1 MQAVEARAIEE
12 TEPVQ
17 ESAPFLLFRVNGRKL
32 LLAAAIFHLL
42 ITCSI
47 YAAGRFH
54 ILPNLFN
61 TAGILIA
68 SDSEAYMGYLQ
79 DSEEKFH
86 KEGLTSWSAYP
97 IGVHIKLYTPCYL
110 LFSGIFGKN
119 IISLE
124 PLNLLCY
131 LAILALIFK
140 LGKELFD
147 RRVGVVAATLIALW
161 PSFLLH
167 TTQIFRDPLFIA
179 ALLLAIWIVIEYL
192 NRLFSWRQ
200 SLGVTAI
207 GILTVIGLLLTR
219 ENMWELSVGILFL
232 GLLFLLFRQIV
243 ERRLLPA
250 NLIAAIVIIVFAFSL
265 PHDFKRGHIN
275 NYWFVSLLKGN
286 IVQGYDQDAIQQA
299 RDDLPQNN
307 IAAPDETM
315 DAAEQ
320 NNQLQEQVAAR
331 ESEEKSQVDKTS
343 YWVMIPWRLWV
354 SRHRIARGYG
364 YTDSI
369 IDPDVEFKN
378 FRDVILYTPRALSI
392 GLFAPFPN
400 MWLTAGSMGKSARVV
415 SGLETLFMYML
426 EALAVFAVWRSHKRL
441 AVWYLVAVALAGVT
455 LQAMVV
461 ANLGA
466 LYRMRY
472 AFWMLI
478 IILGVQGLMTL
489 FDSRKSAMTSNKVD
503 A

>member
-1 MQAVEARAIEE
+1 MQAVEAQTIEE
-12 TEPVQ
+12 NQAIKEP
-17 ESAPFLLFRVNGRKL
+17 SPFLLFRVNGRKL
-32 LLAAAIFHLL
+32 LLAAAIFHAL
-42 ITCSI
+42 ITCSV

-54 ILPNLFN
+54 VLPNLLN
-61 TAGILIA
+61 ADGILIA

-79 DSEEKFH
+79 DSREKFQQ
-86 KEGLTSWSAYP
+86 EGLSDWLAYP
-97 IGVHIKLYTPCYL
+97 IGVHIRLYTPCYL

-140 LGKELFD
+140 LGKEIFD
-147 RRVGVVAATLIALW
+147 RRVGVLAATIIGLW
-161 PSFLLH
+161 PAFLLH
-167 TTQIFRDPLFIA
+167 TTQIFRDPLYIA
-179 ALLLAIWIVIEYL
+179 ALLLMIWIVIDWL
-192 NRLFSWRQ
+192 NNHFSWRQ
-200 SLGVTAI
+200 SLAVTAT

-219 ENMWELSVGILFL
+219 ENMWELSLGILVL
-232 GLLFLLFRQIV
+232 GLLFLLFRQVI
-243 ERRLLPA
+243 ERRLFPA
-250 NLIAAIVIIVFAFSL
+250 NLIAAIVIIVFAFGL
-265 PHDFKRGHIN
+265 PHDFKRGHVKD
-275 NYWFVSLLKGN
+275 YWFVSLLKGN
-286 IVQGYDQDAIQQA
+286 SVQGYDQDAIQQA
-299 RDDLPQNN
+299 RDDLPQND
-307 IAAPDETM
+307 IAMPDETM

-320 NNQLQEQVAAR
+320 NKQFQEQAAAR

-354 SRHRIARGYG
+354 SRHRIANGYG
-364 YTDSI
+364 YTDSV

-378 FRDVILYTPRALSI
+378 FWDVIRYTPRALSI

-400 MWLTAGSMGKSARVV
+400 MWLTTGSMGKSARVV
-415 SGLETLFMYML
+415 SGLETLLMYII
-426 EALAVFAVWRSHKRL
+426 EALAVFAVWRARKRL
-441 AVWYLVAVALAGVT
+441 AVWYLVAVALVGVT

-472 AFWMLI
+472 AFWMII
-478 IILGVQGLMTL
+478 IILGVQGLITL
-489 FDSRKSAMTSNKVD
+489 FASRKAAMKLTKAD